1 MYSPARDGLL
11 KTEADRTKRMRITLR
26 QKYGVLP
33 VPWHGRIKIL
43 QNYIF

>member
-11 KTEADRTKRMRITLR
+11 KTEADRTKRITLR